1 MVENKKTM
9 ENEAKK
15 KILSTIRVMDFG
27 RVIAA
32 PFCARMLSDL
42 GAEVIKIE
50 TGDGDP
56 IRLNPPYK
64 NGFGAIFTQYN
75 VGKKSICV
83 DLRNPKGLELIKK
96 LVTVSDVVVENFR
109 PGVMAKMGLDYSVLR
124 QINPRII
131 LCSISGFG
139 QTGPERDRIAYA
151 DIIHAYSG
159 LEYLAAKM
167 KGTDADPP
175 GFPYSF
181 ADSYGALNATIAILA
196 ALFHRQASGEGQA
209 IDISLLDSVLG
220 ANDDT
225 LQTFIFSD
233 GALDTPVI
241 PRAPFRMKNGAMA
254 ISVVMAFKRVIMAM
268 DRPDLIMDERFKTEE
283 VRLKKEN
290 FDQFLKIVREW
301 AKTVTVEEA
310 SELFR
315 RYEVPC
321 AKVNS
326 LAELVN
332 KPVLRERKMLVEM
345 ELAPSAPPA
354 LVLNTPLRLSQCPT
368 GPQSRPPHRGEHNRV
383 VVGDLLGFK
392 EDEIQKLLEEGI
404 LSHDLKAFEPISQ

>member
-1 MVENKKTM
+1 MG
-9 ENEAKK
+9 NEEKG
-15 KILSTIRVMDFG
+15 KILSTIRVLDFG

-32 PFCARMLSDL
+32 PFCTRMLSDL
-42 GAEVIKIE
+42 GAEVIKVE

-56 IRLNPPYK
+56 LRAHPPFR
-64 NGFGAIFTQYN
+64 NGFGAIFTQFN

-83 DLRNPKGLELIKK
+83 NLRNPNGLELIKK
-96 LVTVSDVVVENFR
+96 LVAVSDVIVENFR
-109 PGVMAKMGLDYSVLR
+109 PGVMPKMGLDYSVLK

-139 QTGPERDRIAYA
+139 QTGLEKDRIAYA

-167 KGTDADPP
+167 MGPDADPP
-175 GFPYSF
+175 GFPYSL

-196 ALFHRQASGEGQA
+196 ALFHRQLTGEGQA
-209 IDISLLDSVLG
+209 LDISLLDSVIG

-225 LQTFIFSD
+225 LQSFIFSD
-233 GALDTPVI
+233 GAIDTPVI

-254 ISVVMAFKRVIMAM
+254 VSVVMSFKRVILAM
-268 DRPDLIMDERFKTEE
+268 GRPELLSDERFKTEE

-290 FDQFLKIVREW
+290 FDKFLQIVREW

-310 SELFR
+310 SDLFR

-326 LAELVN
+326 LAEIVN
-332 KPVLRERKMLVEM
+332 EPVVRERKMLVEI
-345 ELAPSAPPA
+345 ELAPSAHPV
-354 LVLNTPLRLSQCPT
+354 LVLNTPAKFSKCAS
-368 GPQSRPPHRGEHNRV
+368 GPQSGPPHRGEHNQTV
-383 VVGDLLGFK
+383 FGDLLGFK
-392 EDEIQKLLEEGI
+392 KDEIQKFLEEGI
-404 LSHDLKAFEPISQ
+404 LSQEKDDKQKQVSRSG